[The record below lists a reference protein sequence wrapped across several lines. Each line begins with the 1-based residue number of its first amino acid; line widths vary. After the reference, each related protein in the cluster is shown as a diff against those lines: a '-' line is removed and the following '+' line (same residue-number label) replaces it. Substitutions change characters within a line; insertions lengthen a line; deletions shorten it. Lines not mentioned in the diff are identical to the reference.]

1 MRAFLLIALLCASLV
16 AETRV
21 VLLGTGTPNADPER
35 SGPALAIVVN
45 NVPYIVDSGPGV
57 VRRMAAAKLDL
68 TKARVVFI
76 THLHSDHTLGLP
88 DLMLTPWVLD
98 RTAPL
103 QIYGP
108 KGIEP
113 MTKHILEAY
122 REDINIRLHG
132 GEPSNKTG
140 YKSQAHTIRPGV
152 VFKDDNVKVTA
163 FAVPHG
169 KWPEAYGYRF
179 DTADRSIVISGDT
192 SPSNAVADA
201 CHGCDVLIH
210 EVISSAHLAI
220 RTREWQRYHSTYHTP
235 SKDLG
240 EVAAKAHPGLLI
252 LYHQIPSGFSEED
265 LLAEIR
271 AAYKGRVVSGRDLD
285 VY

>member
-1 MRAFLLIALLCASLV
+1 MKLLLLLFAALAH
-16 AETRV
+16 AETRIV
-21 VLLGTGTPNADPER
+21 MLGTGTPNADPQR
-35 SGPALAIVVN
+35 SGPAVAIVVN
-45 NVPYIVDSGPGV
+45 QIPYIVDSGPGV

-88 DLMLTPWVLD
+88 DLMLSPWVLD

-103 QIYGP
+103 EIYGP
-108 KGIEP
+108 KGIER
-113 MTKHILEAY
+113 MAKHILDAY
-122 REDINIRLHG
+122 REDIQIRLHG

-140 YKSQAHTIRPGV
+140 YKANAHAIRPGV
-152 VFKDDNVKVTA
+152 VYRDENVKVTG
-163 FAVPHG
+163 FRVPHG

-192 SPSNAVADA
+192 TFSEAVAQV
-201 CHGCDVLIH
+201 CNGCDVLIH
-210 EVISSAHLAI
+210 EVISSTGLAK
-220 RTREWQRYHSTYHTP
+220 RKPEWQNYHNAYHTS

-240 EVAAKAHPGLLI
+240 AVATKARPKLLI
-252 LYHQIPSGFSEED
+252 LYHQLFSGVSEEA
-265 LLAEIR
+265 LLAEVR
-271 AAYKGRVVSGRDLD
+271 AVYAGKVVSARDLE